1 MAADWEAHLDTI
13 MQSVLDNGGRSCIN
27 ASTIIIGAH
36 GQKLGEA
43 LAARLGP
50 IEPLPPEHTEAILA
64 AFPDRLVAEKID
76 ASIDSAVQRGSA
88 RDLTQSYRDGPRLRE
103 FMGALYLC
111 PTILL
116 CDQLDAPLASTE
128 FPFPFAS
135 IVQMPIQEAL
145 EKIGPTLTVT
155 LLSEDEEL
163 VRSTLQSAH
172 IDRINLGDIPTSQ
185 IRWDQPHEGNLFDF
199 LYQRRAIQ
207 VA

>member
-1 MAADWEAHLDTI
+1 
-13 MQSVLDNGGRSCIN
+13 
-27 ASTIIIGAH
+27 
-36 GQKLGEA
+36 
-43 LAARLGP
+43 
-50 IEPLPPEHTEAILA
+50 
-64 AFPDRLVAEKID
+64 
-76 ASIDSAVQRGSA
+76 
-88 RDLTQSYRDGPRLRE
+88 
-103 FMGALYLC
+103 MGALYLC

-155 LLSEDEEL
+155 LLSEDEKL